1 MRWFLSPKL
10 LIPVLSVYLASVNCC
25 VSQPSRMQQTESQG
39 PTQPSISQEPT
50 QPSISQGP
58 RIKSQLE
65 LRLEAVIENVYLLC
79 LKDYEIQD
87 KQVTLRIPFG
97 QNDERYMVGEFS
109 QQIFGGGKAE
119 PQDIWKK
126 IDSLLQSDDFQ
137 EYVDALQA
145 PTEKVIFFSL
155 AAGSWTVSTDPQ
167 EVRMLEHGH
176 YPGDRIRVYV
186 LKRDANISVSDIYNY
201 LYCVGSVGMDCS
213 GFIYYIQKS
222 IARSLGVDLDR
233 KLARLMK
240 VPSEMVPQYVGFWP
254 FDPFNDQSEEVED
267 VVANL
272 RPGDIFLFR
281 GHGGIFRHSAVIQS
295 IDLDNG
301 IIRYVQCTDWAP
313 QEERGVHES
322 FIYFDA
328 ANPEVSLQDSSVRW
342 TQRIY
347 PTFIG
352 EPTLKYWK
360 DDGDRYRTKW
370 PTGQSLVV
378 RLNLIKDLIEELVP
392 TFYSNQTDDD
402 EQLLN

>member
-1 MRWFLSPKL
+1 MRWFLSPRL
-10 LIPVLSVYLASVNCC
+10 LIPVLSVYLASADCC
-25 VSQPSRMQQTESQG
+25 ASQPIRTQQTVSQG
-39 PTQPSISQEPT
+39 PAHPSISQAA
-50 QPSISQGP
+50 

-65 LRLEAVIENVYLLC
+65 LTLERVIENAYLLC
-79 LKDYEIQD
+79 LKDYEIHG

-97 QNDERYMVGEFS
+97 QSDERYEVGAFS

-119 PQDIWKK
+119 PQDIWER
-126 IDSLLQSDDFQ
+126 IDSLLESEDFQ
-137 EYVDALQA
+137 EYVEALQEPA
-145 PTEKVIFFSL
+145 EKVIFFNL
-155 AAGSWTVSTDPQ
+155 AADSWTVNTDPQ
-167 EVRMLEHGH
+167 KAKMLEEGN
-176 YPGDRIRVYV
+176 YPGDPIRVHV
-186 LKRDANISVSDIYNY
+186 LKRDATISVSDIYNY

-222 IARSLGVDLDR
+222 IASSLGVDLDR

-240 VPSEMVPQYVGFWP
+240 VPSEMVPQLVGLWP
-254 FDPFNDQSEEVED
+254 FDPCNDQSERVED

-295 IDLDNG
+295 IDLDKG
-301 IIRYVQCTDWAP
+301 VIRYVQCTDWAP

-328 ANPEVSLQDSSVRW
+328 ANPEASLQDSSVRW

-378 RLNLIKDLIEELVP
+378 RLNLIKGLIEEVMP
-392 TFYSNQTDDD
+392 TFYGDQTDDD